1 MSTEI
6 VFKNGKYSDGRAIK
20 YKIIDMLTDS
30 HTGAVNALVQNVS
43 ENEIKQGYY
52 NVYDL
57 TLNTEKNEGSWNKSE
72 FLGFSDTVSL
82 DKVQFDFYSDHLM
95 GFLRK
100 VEANDII
107 NEFDSRYL
115 ETGDLEE
122 KISERFDADFNLSKG
137 VKSIRQL
144 TDEAT
149 LDTLVDR
156 IRYRE
161 SDISELDMY
170 ESVYAEFL
178 AKEAQN
184 IFKNFNDKKISQS
197 VEITPESK
205 IKDIYMKVY
214 EGDEYGKELN
224 PDLTFDALLI
234 KMQHGDDFYKE
245 TGVADSIV
253 RENVFE
259 LMSKCFKQDYDFF
272 YDMWIN
278 NGKGFDEKVD
288 EIRKGYV
295 LTNEGKKQIRI
306 DADSKKW
313 INKGIHKGR

>member
-43 ENEIKQGYY
+43 EGEIKQGYY

-57 TLNTEKNEGSWNKSE
+57 TLNTEKNEGSWTKSE
-72 FLGFSDTVSL
+72 FLGFSDQVSL
-82 DKVQFDFYSDHLM
+82 DKVQFDFYSDHLI
-95 GFLRK
+95 GFLDQ
-100 VEANDII
+100 VESNDVIR
-107 NEFDSRYL
+107 EFDSRYI
-115 ETGDLEE
+115 ETGELEE
-122 KISERFDADFNLSKG
+122 RISERFDADFNLSKD

-149 LDTLVDR
+149 LDVLVDE
-156 IRYRE
+156 IRYRDQE
-161 SDISELDMY
+161 ISEAEMY
-170 ESVYAEFL
+170 HSVFAEFL

-184 IFKNFNDKKISQS
+184 IFKNFNEAVLSKT

-214 EGDEYGKELN
+214 KGDEYGKELN
-224 PDLTFDALLI
+224 PDLTFDELLT

-272 YDMWIN
+272 YDIWIN

-288 EIRKGYV
+288 AIRKGYV

>member
-1 MSTEI
+1 MGTEI
-6 VFKNGKYSDGRAIK
+6 VFKNGEYSDGRAIK

-30 HTGAVNALVQNVS
+30 HTGYVNALVQNVT
-43 ENEIKQGYY
+43 EGETLHGYY

-57 TLNTEKNEGSWNKSE
+57 TLEPDKKEGSWLKSE
-72 FLGFSDTVSL
+72 FLGYSEKVSL
-82 DKVQFDFYSDHLM
+82 DKVQFDFYSDHLI
-95 GFLRK
+95 GFLDK
-100 VEANDII
+100 VESNDVIK
-107 NEFDSRYL
+107 EFDSRYL

-122 KISERFDADFNLSKG
+122 KISERFDADFNLSKEI
-137 VKSIRQL
+137 KSVRQL
-144 TDEAT
+144 TDEST
-149 LDTLVDR
+149 LNVLVDR
-156 IRYRE
+156 IRYRD
-161 SDISELDMY
+161 SDISELNMY

-178 AKEAQN
+178 AKEALN
-184 IFKNFNDKKISQS
+184 IFNNFNEIKLSQS
-197 VEITPESK
+197 VEITPDSK

-214 EGDEYGKELN
+214 EGDEYGKEIN
-224 PDLTFDALLI
+224 PDLTFDELLT
-234 KMQHGDDFYKE
+234 KMQHGDDVYKE

-278 NGKGFDEKVD
+278 NGKGFDDKVA